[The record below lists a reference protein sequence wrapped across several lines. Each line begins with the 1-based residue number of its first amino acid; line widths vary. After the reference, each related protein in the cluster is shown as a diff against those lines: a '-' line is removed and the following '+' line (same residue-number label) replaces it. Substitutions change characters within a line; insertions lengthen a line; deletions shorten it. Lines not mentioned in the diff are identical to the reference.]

1 MKIVEYFMFLDKSN
15 GSNTFSFSRFMKMSA
30 TELFKIT
37 NGGLFYR

>member
-1 MKIVEYFMFLDKSN
+1 MISDESN
-15 GSNTFSFSRFMKMSA
+15 GSNTFSFCRFMKMSA